1 MERIQTE
8 TLIFMYLFSPRSKS
22 SFPWQRNILAMVGAP
37 RYMFGEAGTKQ
48 YLPSGCI
55 FYVMQGMDVFSQ
67 HLGLTPGENPRGQ
80 CIPVP
85 TEGQGRKRPQQLL
98 ECSLLETEV
107 RGPRLTKCGR
117 GHQLPWT
124 AHSDVTPRG
133 ADTRESAVCGANT
146 AEPAGRGVLP

>member
-1 MERIQTE
+1 MMERIQTE

-22 SFPWQRNILAMVGAP
+22 SFPWQRNILAMVRAP

-85 TEGQGRKRPQQLL
+85 TEGQGK
-98 ECSLLETEV
+98 EKT
-107 RGPRLTKCGR
+107 
-117 GHQLPWT
+117 
-124 AHSDVTPRG
+124 
-133 ADTRESAVCGANT
+133 SAIAGMF
-146 AEPAGRGVLP
+146 PAGNRGSWTTADQVWTWPSAALDSSL